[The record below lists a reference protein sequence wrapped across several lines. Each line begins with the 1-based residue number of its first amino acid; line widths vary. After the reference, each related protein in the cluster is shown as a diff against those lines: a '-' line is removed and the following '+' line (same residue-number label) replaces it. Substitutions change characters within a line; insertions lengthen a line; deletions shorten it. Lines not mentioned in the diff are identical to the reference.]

1 MSYFL
6 TGATGF
12 IGKYLVRHLMARK
25 GTIYVLVR
33 PQSLHKAEALRQ
45 WAGDTSGRIVA
56 VSGDLTE
63 PGLGVSV
70 DDRESLTDRI
80 DHFFHLAAIY
90 DLEATGED
98 MDVANI
104 VGTDHA
110 LGFAAEIKAG
120 CFHHVSSIASAGL
133 YRGIFTED
141 MFEEAQGLEHPYF
154 RTKHESE
161 ALVRKRAKVPWRVYR
176 PGMVVGHSQ
185 TGQIDKVD
193 GPYYFFKAIQK
204 IRENIPSWFP
214 LIGLE
219 GGYANLVPVD
229 FVAAALDHLAHVP
242 DQDGQCFHLTDPRP
256 RRMGEVINLFAK
268 VGHAPTMTVRLD
280 PKLFRG
286 VPEAVGKAIARVEPV
301 QQVTDQI
308 LGDLGIPHSV
318 MQLINYPTRF
328 DSRKAEA
335 LLEPAGIRVP
345 DLEDYAWRLWDYWER
360 HLDPDLFV
368 DRTLSGAVR
377 GKVVIITGGS
387 SGIGRATAL
396 KLAAAGAK
404 VVIGA
409 RDPEK
414 LDETRA
420 EIEKAGG
427 KAFTYPVDL
436 TNMEACDA
444 FAQQVLEDHG
454 HVDVLINNAGRS
466 IRRAIELSY
475 DRFHDY
481 ERTIQLNYY
490 AAVRLTLA
498 LLPSMVER
506 KRGHIIN
513 ISSIGVLSNAPRFSA
528 YVASKAALE
537 SFSRCAAAEYR
548 DKGISF
554 TIINMP
560 LVRTPMIAPT
570 KIYDEMPTII
580 TPEEAAG
587 MVAEAV
593 IYKPQRIATK
603 LGIFAEIL
611 HLIAPKLTEV
621 VMNQAY
627 KMFPDSS
634 AAKGGDG
641 EAGAPKPPSQEAMIF
656 ASIMRGIHW

>member
-1 MSYFL
+1 MSYFI

-12 IGKYLVRHLMARK
+12 IGKYLVRQLLARK
-25 GTIYVLVR
+25 GTIYVLSR
-33 PQSLHKAEALRQ
+33 AQSLHKVEAMRQ
-45 WAGDTSGRIVA
+45 WCGDTTGRIVPIQ
-56 VSGDLTE
+56 GDLGE
-63 PGLGVSV
+63 AGLGVSAQ
-70 DDRESLTDRI
+70 DRETITDHI

-90 DLEATGED
+90 DIEAGAEE

-110 LGFAAEIKAG
+110 LAFAHEIKAG
-120 CFHHVSSIASAGL
+120 CFHLTSSIASAGL
-133 YRGIFTED
+133 YRGVFTED
-141 MFEEAQGLEHPYF
+141 MFEEAQGLDHPYF

-161 ALVRKRAKVPWRVYR
+161 AMVRKQSKLPWRVYR
-176 PGMVVGHSQ
+176 PGMVVGHSE

-229 FVAAALDHLAHVP
+229 FVAAAIDHLAHLP
-242 DQDGQCFHLTDPRP
+242 GHDRECFHLTDPRP
-256 RRMGEVINLFAK
+256 RRMGEIINLFAK
-268 VGHAPTMTVRLD
+268 VGHAPTMSVRLD

-286 VPEAVGKAIARVEPV
+286 VPEAIGSAIAQVEPI

-308 LGDLGIPHSV
+308 LGDLGIPRSV
-318 MQLINYPTRF
+318 TRFINYPTRF
-328 DSRKAEA
+328 DSRKTQA

-345 DLEDYAWRLWDYWER
+345 ELEDYAWRLWDYWER

-377 GKVVIITGGS
+377 GKVVIVTGGT
-387 SGIGRATAL
+387 SGIGRASAV
-396 KLAAAGAK
+396 KLAGAGAK
-404 VVIGA
+404 VVIAA
-409 RDPEK
+409 RHPDA
-414 LDETRA
+414 LAETKD
-420 EIEKAGG
+420 EIEKLGG
-427 KAFTYPVDL
+427 KAYTYPVDL
-436 TNMEACDA
+436 TDMAACDA
-444 FAQQVLEDHG
+444 FAKQVLEEHG
-454 HVDVLINNAGRS
+454 HVDILVNNAGRS
-466 IRRAIELSY
+466 IRRAIDVSY
-475 DRFHDY
+475 DRFHDF
-481 ERTIQLNYY
+481 ERTMQLNYY
-490 AAVRLTLA
+490 ACVRLTLA

-506 KRGHIIN
+506 RKGHIIN

-537 SFSRCAAAEYR
+537 SFSRCAAAEFR
-548 DKGISF
+548 DRNIHF

-580 TPEEAAG
+580 TPEEAAA

-611 HLIAPKLTEV
+611 HLMMPKLTEV

-627 KMFPDSS
+627 KMFPESS
-634 AAKGGDG
+634 AAKGGAED
-641 EAGAPKPPSQEAMIF
+641 ERASRPPSREAMIF

>member
-12 IGKYLVRHLMARK
+12 IGKYLVRQLLARK
-25 GTIYVLVR
+25 GTIYILVR
-33 PQSLHKAEALRQ
+33 PQSLHKAETLRE
-45 WAGDTSGRIVA
+45 WTGDTTGRIVP
-56 VSGDLTE
+56 VHGDLSE
-63 PGLGVSV
+63 PGLGVSEQ
-70 DDRESLTDRI
+70 DAEQLSDNI

-90 DLEATGED
+90 DIEASDED

-104 VGTDHA
+104 IGTDHA
-110 LGFAAEIKAG
+110 IAFAGRIKVG
-120 CFHHVSSIASAGL
+120 CFHHVSSIAAAGL
-133 YRGIFTED
+133 YKGTFTED
-141 MFEEAQGLEHPYF
+141 MLEEAQGLEHPYF

-161 ALVRKRAKVPWRVYR
+161 SLVRKRATVPWRVYR
-176 PGMVVGHSQ
+176 PGMVVGHSA
-185 TGQIDKVD
+185 TGQIDKID

-204 IRENIPSWFP
+204 LRENVPSWFP

-229 FVAAALDHLAHVP
+229 FVAAALDHLAHLP
-242 DQDGQCFHLTDPRP
+242 DHDNECFHLTDPRP

-268 VGHAPTMTVRLD
+268 VGHAPTMSVRLD

-286 VPEAVGKAIARVEPV
+286 VPEAIGQAIAQAEPV

-308 LGDLGIPHSV
+308 LGDLGIPRSV
-318 MQLINYPTRF
+318 LGFVNYPTRF
-328 DSRKAEA
+328 DSRRTQA
-335 LLEPAGIRVP
+335 LLEPAGIAVP

-387 SGIGRATAL
+387 SGIGRASAL
-396 KLAAAGAK
+396 KLAAGGAR
-404 VVIGA
+404 VVIAA
-409 RDPEK
+409 RDAEK
-414 LDETRA
+414 LAATRA

-427 KAFTYPVDL
+427 KAYTYSVDL
-436 TNMEACDA
+436 ADMAACDE
-444 FAQQVLEDHG
+444 FAHQVLADHG
-454 HVDVLINNAGRS
+454 HVDILINNAGRS
-466 IRRAIELSY
+466 IRRSIELSY
-475 DRFHDY
+475 DRFHDF

-490 AAVRLTLA
+490 ASVRLTLA

-528 YVASKAALE
+528 YVSSKAALE
-537 SFSRCAAAEYR
+537 SFSRCAAAEFR
-548 DKGISF
+548 DKHISF

-570 KIYDEMPTII
+570 RIYEQMPTII

-611 HLIAPKLTEV
+611 HLMAPKLTEV

-627 KMFPDSS
+627 KMFPDSPAVLS
-634 AAKGGDG
+634 GTG
-641 EAGAPKPPSQEAMIF
+641 EARETRPPSQEAMIF

>member
-1 MSYFL
+1 
-6 TGATGF
+6 
-12 IGKYLVRHLMARK
+12 
-25 GTIYVLVR
+25 
-33 PQSLHKAEALRQ
+33 
-45 WAGDTSGRIVA
+45 
-56 VSGDLTE
+56 
-63 PGLGVSV
+63 
-70 DDRESLTDRI
+70 
-80 DHFFHLAAIY
+80 
-90 DLEATGED
+90 
-98 MDVANI
+98 
-104 VGTDHA
+104 
-110 LGFAAEIKAG
+110 
-120 CFHHVSSIASAGL
+120 
-133 YRGIFTED
+133 
-141 MFEEAQGLEHPYF
+141 
-154 RTKHESE
+154 
-161 ALVRKRAKVPWRVYR
+161 
-176 PGMVVGHSQ
+176 
-185 TGQIDKVD
+185 
-193 GPYYFFKAIQK
+193 
-204 IRENIPSWFP
+204 
-214 LIGLE
+214 
-219 GGYANLVPVD
+219 
-229 FVAAALDHLAHVP
+229 
-242 DQDGQCFHLTDPRP
+242 
-256 RRMGEVINLFAK
+256 
-268 VGHAPTMTVRLD
+268 MTVRLD

-286 VPEAVGKAIARVEPV
+286 VPEAVGQALARVEPV

-308 LGDLGIPHSV
+308 LHDLGIPHSV
-318 MQLINYPTRF
+318 MQFVNYPTRF
-328 DSRKAEA
+328 DSRRTEA
-335 LLEPAGIRVP
+335 LLEPAGLRVP
-345 DLEDYAWRLWDYWER
+345 ELEDYAWRLWDYWER

-377 GKVVIITGGS
+377 GKVVIVTGGS
-387 SGIGRATAL
+387 SGIGRASAL

-404 VVIGA
+404 IVIVA

-414 LDETRA
+414 LEETRA

-436 TNMEACDA
+436 ADMEACDA
-444 FAQQVLEDHG
+444 FAKQVLADHG

-475 DRFHDY
+475 DRFHDF
-481 ERTIQLNYY
+481 ERTIQLNYF
-490 AAVRLTLA
+490 ASVRLTLA

-548 DKGISF
+548 DKRISF

-570 KIYDEMPTII
+570 KIYEQMPTII

-627 KMFPDSS
+627 KMFPDSA
-634 AAKGGDG
+634 AAKGAPG
-641 EAGAPKPPSQEAMIF
+641 EGAEPKPPSQEAMIF

>member
-1 MSYFL
+1 MSYFI

-12 IGKYLVRHLMARK
+12 IGKYLVRQLLARK
-25 GTIYVLVR
+25 GTIYVLSR
-33 PQSLHKAEALRQ
+33 AQSLHKVEAMRQ
-45 WAGDTSGRIVA
+45 WCGDTTGRIV
-56 VSGDLTE
+56 VIQGDLSE
-63 PGLGVSV
+63 AGLGVSEQ
-70 DDRESLTDRI
+70 DRETITDHI

-90 DLEATGED
+90 DIEAGAEE

-110 LGFAAEIKAG
+110 LAFAHDIKAG
-120 CFHHVSSIASAGL
+120 CFHLTSSIASAGL

-141 MFEEAQGLEHPYF
+141 MFEEAQGLDHPYF

-161 ALVRKRAKVPWRVYR
+161 AMVRKQSKLPWRVYR
-176 PGMVVGHSQ
+176 PGMVVGHSE

-229 FVAAALDHLAHVP
+229 FVAAAIDHLAHLP
-242 DQDGQCFHLTDPRP
+242 GHDRECFHLTDPRP
-256 RRMGEVINLFAK
+256 RRMGEIINLFAK
-268 VGHAPTMTVRLD
+268 VGHAPTMSVRLD

-286 VPEAVGKAIARVEPV
+286 VPEAIGSAIAQVEPI

-308 LGDLGIPHSV
+308 LGDLGIPRSV
-318 MQLINYPTRF
+318 MQFVNYPTRF
-328 DSRKAEA
+328 DSRKTQE

-345 DLEDYAWRLWDYWER
+345 ELEDYAWRLWDYWER

-377 GKVVIITGGS
+377 GKVVVVTGGT
-387 SGIGRATAL
+387 SGIGRASAL
-396 KLAAAGAK
+396 KLAGAGAK
-404 VVIGA
+404 VVIAA
-409 RDPEK
+409 RHPEA
-414 LDETRA
+414 LAETKE
-420 EIEKAGG
+420 EIEKLGG
-427 KAFTYPVDL
+427 KAYTYPLDL
-436 TNMEACDA
+436 TDMAACDA
-444 FAQQVLEDHG
+444 FAKQVLEDHG
-454 HVDVLINNAGRS
+454 HVDILINNAGRS
-466 IRRAIELSY
+466 IRRAIDLSY
-475 DRFHDY
+475 DRFHDF
-481 ERTIQLNYY
+481 ERTMQLNYF
-490 AAVRLTLA
+490 ACVRLTLG

-506 KRGHIIN
+506 RKGHVIN

-537 SFSRCAAAEYR
+537 SFSRCAAAEFR
-548 DKGISF
+548 DRNIHF

-611 HLIAPKLTEV
+611 HLMMPKLTEV

-627 KMFPDSS
+627 KMFPESS
-634 AAKGGDG
+634 AAKGGAED
-641 EAGAPKPPSQEAMIF
+641 ARAPRPPSREAMIF